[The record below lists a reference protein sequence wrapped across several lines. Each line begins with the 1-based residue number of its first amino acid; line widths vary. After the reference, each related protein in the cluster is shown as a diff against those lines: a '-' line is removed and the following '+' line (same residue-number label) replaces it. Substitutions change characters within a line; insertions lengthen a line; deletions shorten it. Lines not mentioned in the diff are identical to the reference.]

1 MTKLKHKLNPK
12 TLKYISA
19 IIYNLSAKYVFRSI
33 IIPSE
38 IKFFML
44 NTKFC
49 YKNGLLPF
57 N

>member
-1 MTKLKHKLNPK
+1 MY
-12 TLKYISA
+12 LKYSLRN
-19 IIYNLSAKYVFRSI
+19 IIVL
-33 IIPSE
+33 SE

-49 YKNGLLPF
+49 YKSVLLPF

>member
-1 MTKLKHKLNPK
+1 M
-12 TLKYISA
+12 
-19 IIYNLSAKYVFRSI
+19 SAKYVFKTI
-33 IIPSE
+33 IILSE

-49 YKNGLLPF
+49 YKNRNIPF

>member
-1 MTKLKHKLNPK
+1 MYLKKI
-12 TLKYISA
+12 YI
-19 IIYNLSAKYVFRSI
+19 YT
-33 IIPSE
+33 E

-49 YKNGLLPF
+49 YENDLLPF

>member
-1 MTKLKHKLNPK
+1 MYK
-12 TLKYISA
+12 
-19 IIYNLSAKYVFRSI
+19 LSAKYVFKSTRI
-33 IIPSE
+33 IILSE

-49 YKNGLLPF
+49 FKNGLHPF